1 MSIKMENLDEMTLW
15 FTLVNKGL
23 EPDTV
28 KFYQELADINGKA
41 SSLHYLIEAAE
52 GLKEYLSQGEDE
64 EYIEYTEDEFFSI
77 N

>member
-1 MSIKMENLDEMTLW
+1 MSIKMDDLDEMDVW
-15 FTLVNKGL
+15 FTLVNRGL
-23 EPDTV
+23 ETDTV

-52 GLKEYLSQGEDE
+52 GLKDYLSQGEDE
-64 EYIEYTEDEFFSI
+64 EYITYTEDEFFSI

>member
-1 MSIKMENLDEMTLW
+1 MSIKMDNLDEMDVW

-23 EPDTV
+23 ETDTV
-28 KFYQELADINGKA
+28 QFYQELADINGKA

-52 GLKEYLSQGEDE
+52 GLKTYLSQGEDE
-64 EYIEYTEDEFFSI
+64 EYIIYTEDEFFSI